1 VERFVVRVWVPD
13 EPGSL
18 ATLADRVAR
27 AGGNLVGVEVLERTG
42 GQALD
47 ELMIEVESPGHVDPL
62 TARVASMIG
71 ARIEEIRPVA
81 PDTEEH
87 SLRVIETALGILS
100 CVRPTAALGAL
111 VEAVPEL
118 FDADWCAL
126 VDDNAGRIVMETAA
140 APPARR
146 LLEMAN
152 GSKVAPHSGPGTRVE
167 VLTRPV
173 EEVGFTLCIG
183 RPIPFRRRESR
194 EIDMLVRVTER
205 TCRSVRSDRIPT
217 HWAAKGGGVFGA

>member
-1 VERFVVRVWVPD
+1 MERFIVRVWVRD
-13 EPGSL
+13 EPGAL

-27 AGGNLVGVEVLERTG
+27 ADGNVIGVEVLERTG
-42 GQALD
+42 GRALD
-47 ELMIEVESPGHVDPL
+47 EVMIEVASSSAVDPL
-62 TARVASMIG
+62 CGRVASMAG
-71 ARIEEIRPVA
+71 AQIEEVRPVA
-81 PDTEEH
+81 PDAEEH
-87 SLRVIETALGILS
+87 SLAVIETALSILS
-100 CVRPTAALGAL
+100 CVRPTAALSAL
-111 VEAVPEL
+111 VESVPEL

-126 VDDNAGRIVMETAA
+126 IDPKAERVVMETAA

-146 LLEMAN
+146 LVDMAT
-152 GSKVAPHSGPGTRVE
+152 GDGKAGAPRSESRVE
-167 VLTRPV
+167 VLVRSI

-217 HWAAKGGGVFGA
+217 HWASKGGVFGT